1 LIGVINKCLTI
12 FLNLLIWDQH
22 APVGGIASLFVCLVG
37 GTLYRQAPMRS
48 VGASKDAD
56 EGNAAD
62 SGDDTVNKDEE
73 LGNEIVP
80 LVDKNGQSK

>member
-1 LIGVINKCLTI
+1 
-12 FLNLLIWDQH
+12 
-22 APVGGIASLFVCLVG
+22 
-37 GTLYRQAPMRS
+37 MRS